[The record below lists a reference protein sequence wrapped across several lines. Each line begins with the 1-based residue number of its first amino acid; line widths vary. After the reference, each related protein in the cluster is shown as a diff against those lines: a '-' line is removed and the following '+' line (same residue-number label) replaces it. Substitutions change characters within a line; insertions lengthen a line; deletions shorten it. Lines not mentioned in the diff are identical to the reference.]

1 MTRDEAMRRIAQLHS
16 NWSREHGDTAPYVEA
31 DEGADPTDLSLWQAD
46 RSAPA
51 EDQDDLNTAIME
63 ILAQIEE

>member
-1 MTRDEAMRRIAQLHS
+1 MTRDEAMRRIAQLHHD
-16 NWSREHGDTAPYVEA
+16 WSLEHGDTVPYVEA

-51 EDQDDLNTAIME
+51 ALQDDLNDAIME
-63 ILAQIEE
+63 ILNQIEE